1 MSVSKNNGTPK
12 SSILIRFSIIN
23 HSFWGAHIFGNI
35 QITKRMVNSLTTAG
49 CFHDLP
55 ISKIILAESVFFF
68 NPRSHCFLETSMT
81 LIHMRPGKFH
91 PKKTSKK
98 NPLKHQ
104 AIQKFIQA
112 ICSLTRPRNSKEWIR
127 SSIAVRCP
135 ASENRLI
142 QWVHQLWCK

>member
-1 MSVSKNNGTPK
+1 MIDQT
-12 SSILIRFSIIN
+12 LL
-23 HSFWGAHIFGNI
+23 GAFRKFRIDSNY

-55 ISKIILAESVFFF
+55 ISKIIFGGSDFF
-68 NPRSHCFLETSMT
+68 NPRSHCFLETSMA

-91 PKKTSKK
+91 PKKNVKK